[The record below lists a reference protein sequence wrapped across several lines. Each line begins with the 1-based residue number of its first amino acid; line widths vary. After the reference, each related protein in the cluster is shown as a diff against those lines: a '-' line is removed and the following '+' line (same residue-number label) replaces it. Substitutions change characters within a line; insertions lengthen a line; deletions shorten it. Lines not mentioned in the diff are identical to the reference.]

1 MIRKNPKSH
10 TYTIG
15 ALAIIVIISVISVG
29 KWYVN
34 DTQTQQVAENAST
47 TNGQV
52 IVPLDIKSAE
62 QLGHL
67 LPKQKNTSLQNSNQ
81 GTRLQSAGNM
91 QAYNNF
97 EAGTGALHQQNN
109 KVQ

>member
-15 ALAIIVIISVISVG
+15 VLAMIVIISVISVG

-34 DTQTQQVAENAST
+34 NTRSQQVTENASAA
-47 TNGQV
+47 NRQ
-52 IVPLDIKSAE
+52 IIIPMDIQSSE

-67 LPKQKNTSLQNSNQ
+67 LPKQKNTNLQNSNQ
-81 GTRLQSAGNM
+81 GARLQSAGNM

-97 EAGTGALHQQNN
+97 EAGTGALHQQGS